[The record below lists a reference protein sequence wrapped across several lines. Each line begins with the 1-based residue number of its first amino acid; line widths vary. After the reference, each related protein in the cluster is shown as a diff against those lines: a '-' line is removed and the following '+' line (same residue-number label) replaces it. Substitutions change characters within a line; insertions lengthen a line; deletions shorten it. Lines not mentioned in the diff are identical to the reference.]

1 MLLKTD
7 TANMFVFTLYIFANN
22 RNLSCVRFFRWKEKK
37 KKNNN
42 FMLVLCLSMQ
52 VSHHIKGKIM
62 KTTKHKPLSIFKTL
76 LDTIL
81 VLGKTFYSTI
91 QWTDWRRYKTLEKT
105 SLTVKANTMSQGI
118 KNAVRRKTHK
128 PSNYL

>member
-7 TANMFVFTLYIFANN
+7 TANTFVFTLYIFVNN
-22 RNLSCVRFFRWKEKK
+22 RNLASVRFFRWKEKNN
-37 KKNNN
+37 NNN
-42 FMLVLCLSMQ
+42 FLWVLYLSMQ
-52 VSHHIKGKIM
+52 VSHYIRSKNM
-62 KTTKHKPLSIFKTL
+62 ETTKHKPLSIFKTL

-81 VLGKTFYSTI
+81 VLGKTFSSTI

-118 KNAVRRKTHK
+118 KNTFRRKTHK